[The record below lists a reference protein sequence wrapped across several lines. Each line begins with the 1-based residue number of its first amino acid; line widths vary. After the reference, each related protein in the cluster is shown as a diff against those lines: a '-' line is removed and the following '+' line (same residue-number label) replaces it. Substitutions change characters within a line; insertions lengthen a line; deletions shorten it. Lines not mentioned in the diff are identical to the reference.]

1 MHFGEK
7 TRKKSPACRAS
18 CKKVETGARVRCS
31 TSSRI
36 YDPTSPSVVHQQRIC
51 KWENVLVFCL
61 AVESVRCETPCRIG
75 RRLWLD
81 NVESIQPLAS
91 NQGQFI
97 HGKVNIQKWFK
108 RSNALVETPLFF
120 CFFFTVMLYSC
131 WLSTSAVHQS
141 PQVGVKRSAP
151 WMKDGEIEDT
161 APSPFHIPPE
171 ATQRPCVL
179 LRRFGKSHRNT
190 RKNL

>member
-97 HGKVNIQKWFK
+97 HGEVNIQKWFK

-120 CFFFTVMLYSC
+120 FFFLQWCCTVVGLARAQFIS
-131 WLSTSAVHQS
+131 LPKSAS
-141 PQVGVKRSAP
+141 NARLRGWR
-151 WMKDGEIEDT
+151 T
-161 APSPFHIPPE
+161 A
-171 ATQRPCVL
+171 R
-179 LRRFGKSHRNT
+179 
-190 RKNL
+190 